1 MTDNF
6 FCKYIFDCI
15 LRLYP
20 NINLEQDFDDKGGII
35 SCPVLIK
42 TDTGPGRLCS
52 NFAIMDF
59 RQKLK
64 RMGCHIILSLPNTI
78 SVSAKMN
85 NLYRE
90 YKECCWQKTQTVFHK
105 KFYARMMKIRE
116 NTYIA
121 DPKKRH
127 TIKLVNLNSSD
138 LSLMI
143 NGKEGDSIELTFY
156 LKMFNLNIIKKS
168 QENVGFALFT
178 RKCQENKKVRH
189 EVDETVPNRHSYNV
203 EELQQKI
210 NTVKERLTG
219 KGFNS
224 EHFDKIVP
232 KAFKIKRLKKK
243 IELRN

>member
-1 MTDNF
+1 
-6 FCKYIFDCI
+6 
-15 LRLYP
+15 
-20 NINLEQDFDDKGGII
+20 
-35 SCPVLIK
+35 
-42 TDTGPGRLCS
+42 
-52 NFAIMDF
+52 
-59 RQKLK
+59 
-64 RMGCHIILSLPNTI
+64 
-78 SVSAKMN
+78 MN

-168 QENVGFALFT
+168 
-178 RKCQENKKVRH
+178 
-189 EVDETVPNRHSYNV
+189 
-203 EELQQKI
+203 
-210 NTVKERLTG
+210 
-219 KGFNS
+219 
-224 EHFDKIVP
+224 
-232 KAFKIKRLKKK
+232 
-243 IELRN
+243 